1 MTDSELIQ
9 LFADELEYIIST
21 QNYNLPVIQ
30 LNQPHQQA
38 LTSEGA
44 VYFSFLFDHK
54 HGWQQNKTEYVAAR
68 GDFTETSTQHVES
81 RVQISVLQEEEPGVI
96 KRTAKDIAHEL
107 SMRMAAPGSLKR
119 FRQKNVGIL
128 RVLDVQNPA
137 FVDDKERYERF
148 PSFDVVFTHNRTV
161 TDIIPK
167 IVDITG
173 DIKRV

>member
-9 LFADELEYIIST
+9 LFANELEAIVE
-21 QNYNLPVIQ
+21 QQDYNLPVAQ

-44 VYFSFLFDHK
+44 IYFTFLFDHK
-54 HGWQQNKTEYVAAR
+54 HGWQTHKTTFNSSR
-68 GDFTETSTQHVES
+68 DSFDETSTQHVES

-96 KRTAKDIAHEL
+96 KRTAKDIAHDL
-107 SMRMAAPGSLKR
+107 SMRMATPAAVKR
-119 FRQKNVGIL
+119 FRLKNVGIL
-128 RVLDVQNPA
+128 RITDVQNPA

-161 TDIIPK
+161 TDDVPK
-167 IVDITG
+167 VSDIVG